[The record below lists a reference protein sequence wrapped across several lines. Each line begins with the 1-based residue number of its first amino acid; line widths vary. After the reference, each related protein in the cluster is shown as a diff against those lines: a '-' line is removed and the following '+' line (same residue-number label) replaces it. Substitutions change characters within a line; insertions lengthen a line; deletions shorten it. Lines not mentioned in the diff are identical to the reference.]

1 MAYALII
8 GDFQVHKFTCSF
20 RSASLCLLLSFLL
33 FSRMVSA
40 ANLAIE
46 QTSTGWLSNVNHPAV
61 SLQMQLTGENAP
73 SLKTVNAVLQVSLDG
88 DWKTYWRSP
97 GEGGAAPFFDFS
109 QSINIEDV
117 VWAWPAPKRYN
128 VLGVDTLGY
137 KGVINFP
144 LTLYLKDSSKP
155 VLLKGVLRIASC
167 TTLCV
172 LSDYKI
178 KLQFTNEHLSI
189 NDNAF
194 FTYQQALA
202 AVPIKLNQQIS
213 NSSAITAWHS
223 SWDNKKQ
230 ILTLE
235 SENRDGWHAPDIF
248 VDSATI
254 DLNGVTFSAPEIAIA
269 GERMTAQISVSS
281 WAGKLDLNKQLLN
294 FTVVDNS
301 LAVELLSAPGEPLAS
316 EAKTLLSMF
325 FIALIG
331 GLILNIM
338 PCVLPVLAMKLSS
351 ILATDGINRG
361 QIRRQFI
368 VSSAGILSSFWLL
381 AAFLLIL
388 KLSGQALGWGIQF
401 QNPYFISVMVVITA
415 LFAAN
420 MLDIFTIQLP
430 VKAQTWLATSGSQS
444 YLGYYLQGMFAT
456 LLATPCSAPFVGTA
470 VAFSF
475 AASSWQLFIIFSAL
489 GLGMALPWLL
499 IALFPAIAQYLPKPG
514 NWMNSLKTFFALL
527 ILMTSYWLLSLLT
540 NFIGQSLSLL
550 LALLLTALLLFLIV
564 KKRGRKLFVVF
575 LSAILLSVLTVVMI
589 NSLVGNRWIAA
600 STQLQ
605 WLPLDRNGIARQVKL
620 GKVVFVDVTAD
631 WCVTCKANKI
641 AVLHREPVYTLL
653 QEKEIITMKGDW
665 TLASDSVTQYL
676 QSYGRFA
683 VPFNIV
689 YGPGAPQGIPLK
701 TILTSDAV
709 LAAVQQAKEVIA
721 EKEK

>member
-1 MAYALII
+1 MN
-8 GDFQVHKFTCSF
+8 KFTYLF
-20 RSASLCLLLSFLL
+20 RSASVCLLLSFLL
-33 FSRMVSA
+33 FSRGAIA
-40 ANLAIE
+40 ADSSFE
-46 QTSTGWLSNVNHPAV
+46 QTSTGWLTNFNHPPV
-61 SLQMQLTGENAP
+61 SLQMQLTGESAP
-73 SLKTVNAVLQVSLDG
+73 LLKTVNAVLQVQLEG
-88 DWKTYWRSP
+88 DWKTYWRAP
-97 GEGGAAPFFDFS
+97 GEGGEAPRFDFS
-109 QSINIEDV
+109 QSVNIADV

-144 LTLYLKDSSKP
+144 LTLHLQDPAKP
-155 VLLKGVLRIASC
+155 VLLKGVLTIASC

-172 LSDYKI
+172 LSDYEI
-178 KLQFTNEHLSI
+178 ELQFTSAGLVI
-189 NDNAF
+189 NDDAA

-202 AVPIKLNQQIS
+202 AVPTKLNRQTIAS
-213 NSSAITAWHS
+213 NLPITAWHS
-223 SWDNKKQ
+223 AWDNNKQ

-235 SENRDGWHAPDIF
+235 IENRDGWHFPDIF
-248 VDSATI
+248 VDSAAA
-254 DLNGVTFSAPEIAIA
+254 DLIGVTFSAPEISISDK
-269 GERMTAQISVSS
+269 RMTAQIPVSS
-281 WAGKLDLNKQLLN
+281 WAGKLDLNKHLLN

-301 LAVELLSAPGEPLAS
+301 LAVELLSIPGEQLPGEP
-316 EAKTLLSMF
+316 KTLLAVF
-325 FIALIG
+325 VIALIG

-351 ILATDGINRG
+351 ILATEGINRR
-361 QIRRQFI
+361 QIRIQFI

-430 VKAQTWLATSGSQS
+430 VKAQTWLATRGSQS
-444 YLGYYLQGMFAT
+444 YLGHYLQGMFAT

-499 IALFPAIAQYLPKPG
+499 IALFPAIALYLPKPG
-514 NWMNSLKTFFALL
+514 NWMNALKSFFALL
-527 ILMTSYWLLSLLT
+527 ILMTSYWLLSLLSS
-540 NFIGQSLSLL
+540 FIGQNL
-550 LALLLTALLLFLIV
+550 LLLTALLLTVVLLFLIA
-564 KKRGRKLFVVF
+564 KKRGTKLFVVF
-575 LSAILLSVLTVVMI
+575 LSAILASALTVVII
-589 NSLVGNRWIAA
+589 NSLTGNKGSAA
-600 STQLQ
+600 SAQLQ
-605 WLPLDRNGIARQVKL
+605 WLPLDRNVIDRQVQQ

-641 AVLHREPVYTLL
+641 GVLLQEPVYSLL
-653 QEKEIITMKGDW
+653 QKEDIITMKGDW
-665 TLASDSVTQYL
+665 TVASDSVMEYL

-701 TILTSDAV
+701 TILTTDAV
-709 LAAVQQAKEVIA
+709 LAAVQQAKE
-721 EKEK
+721 K